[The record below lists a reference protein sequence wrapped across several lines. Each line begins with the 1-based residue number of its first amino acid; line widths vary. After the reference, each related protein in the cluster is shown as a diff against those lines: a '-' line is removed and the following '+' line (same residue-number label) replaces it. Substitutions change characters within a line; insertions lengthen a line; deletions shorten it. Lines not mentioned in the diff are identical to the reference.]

1 MNWLSIIPTSVLAK
15 VLLLALESISRP
27 AANALLMGVDSL
39 EKVAKETDNPY
50 DDLLVRA
57 LRSFLIMIGTK
68 EK

>member
-39 EKVAKETDNPY
+39 EKVARETDNPY